1 MGGRQ
6 RAPEMG
12 DRFALSVDY
21 AAKTARVVDQ
31 TFGQGFG
38 EQLLQAP
45 LGQWSGPV
53 GSAYGLHLV
62 RILARTE
69 PRMPDFDELRD
80 RLSPDPSFETR
91 QTANAQALGRLTE
104 RYRIVSAPEVVRSVG
119 SSQPGEVQ

>member
-1 MGGRQ
+1 
-6 RAPEMG
+6 
-12 DRFALSVDY
+12 
-21 AAKTARVVDQ
+21 VDQ

-45 LGQWSGPV
+45 LGQWSVPV
-53 GSAYGLHLV
+53 ASAYGLHLV

-80 RLSPDPSFETR
+80 RLSPDPTFETR
-91 QTANAQALGRLTE
+91 QTANAQALERLTE